1 VERVEAFR
9 QSGVTIKKRKRSQV
23 TERANGAAHIMTT
36 VDSDNLCISPRRVS
50 SSQIGGVSR
59 RAADERGQALV
70 ELALVLPVLLMLVFG
85 IVQFALALNSANDE
99 THLANEVA
107 RYAAVNER
115 PTELSLAAWGL
126 AQASSKELSG
136 EKVCI
141 TFPENKATK
150 TTRQIGDPVEVVV
163 SGSIKWLPV
172 LKIEAASTSV
182 NGKAVMRLE
191 APPTAYGA
199 ECS

>member
-1 VERVEAFR
+1 
-9 QSGVTIKKRKRSQV
+9 
-23 TERANGAAHIMTT
+23 MTA
-36 VDSDNLCISPRRVS
+36 VNSDNFCAVPSHARSSRIDGVHRRVANE
-50 SSQIGGVSR
+50 G
-59 RAADERGQALV
+59 GQALV
-70 ELALVLPVLLMLVFG
+70 ELALVLPILLMLVFG

-126 AQASSKELSG
+126 AQASSKELNS

-141 TFPENKATK
+141 AFPENKATK
-150 TTRQIGDPVEVVV
+150 TTGQIGDPVEVVV
-163 SGSIKWLPV
+163 SGSIKWLPA
-172 LKIEAASTSV
+172 LKIKAASTSV
-182 NGKAVMRLE
+182 SGKAIMRLE

-199 ECS
+199 ECA

>member
-1 VERVEAFR
+1 MNA
-9 QSGVTIKKRKRSQV
+9 I
-23 TERANGAAHIMTT
+23 N
-36 VDSDNLCISPRRVS
+36 SDNFCAVPSQAQPRR
-50 SSQIGGVSR
+50 IAGVR
-59 RAADERGQALV
+59 PRMEADHGQALV

-141 TFPENKATK
+141 AFPENQATK
-150 TTRQIGDPVEVVV
+150 TTRHIGDPVEVVV

-172 LKIEAASTSV
+172 LKIKAASTSV
-182 NGKAVMRLE
+182 SGKAIMRLE

-199 ECS
+199 ECA

>member
-1 VERVEAFR
+1 MTAVNSDTFCAVQRPV
-9 QSGVTIKKRKRSQV
+9 RS
-23 TERANGAAHIMTT
+23 A
-36 VDSDNLCISPRRVS
+36 P
-50 SSQIGGVSR
+50 IGGARR
-59 RAADERGQALV
+59 RAADETGQGLV
-70 ELALVLPVLLMLVFG
+70 ELALILPVLLMLVFG

-115 PTELSLAAWGL
+115 PTALSLAAWGL

-141 TFPENKATK
+141 SFPENNATK
-150 TTRQIGDPVEVVV
+150 TTGQIGDPVEVVV
-163 SGSIKWLPV
+163 SGAIKWMPV
-172 LKIEAASTSV
+172 LKLTAASTSV
-182 NGKAVMRLE
+182 TGKAVMRLE

-199 ECS
+199 ECT

>member
-1 VERVEAFR
+1 MTAVTFDNFCALPNRIR
-9 QSGVTIKKRKRSQV
+9 SSRTSGV
-23 TERANGAAHIMTT
+23 
-36 VDSDNLCISPRRVS
+36 RRNV
-50 SSQIGGVSR
+50 
-59 RAADERGQALV
+59 ADEGGQALV
-70 ELALVLPVLLMLVFG
+70 ELVLVLPVLLMLVFG
-85 IVQFALALNSANDE
+85 IAQFALALNSADDE

-141 TFPENKATK
+141 AFPENKATK
-150 TTRQIGDPVEVVV
+150 TTRHVGDPVEVVV

-172 LKIEAASTSV
+172 LNVKAASTSV
-182 NGKAVMRLE
+182 SGKAIMRLE

-199 ECS
+199 ECT

>member
-1 VERVEAFR
+1 MNAV
-9 QSGVTIKKRKRSQV
+9 
-23 TERANGAAHIMTT
+23 N
-36 VDSDNLCISPRRVS
+36 SDNSCAVPSHVRSSRVGGVHRRV
-50 SSQIGGVSR
+50 
-59 RAADERGQALV
+59 ADDGGQALV

-85 IVQFALALNSANDE
+85 IVQFALALNSADDE
-99 THLANEVA
+99 THLANEIA

-141 TFPENKATK
+141 SFPKNEATK
-150 TTRQIGDPVEVVV
+150 TERQIGDPVEVVV
-163 SGSIKWLPV
+163 SGAIKWLPV

-182 NGKAVMRLE
+182 SGKAIMRLE

-199 ECS
+199 ECA